1 MKSPASS
8 HRTSM
13 TRRNAMHALLGVWL
27 GTSALSSLA
36 QPRNFEVVANYAI
49 FNAPLSSHQLKRF
62 QLTSAKGHVYEIFM
76 AVPNKAPEK
85 AGYPILYMLDGNA
98 VFDRLTP
105 DMLAQVPD
113 MVIVGIGYP
122 TPYIHDVMA
131 RSRDY
136 TPPLPQRSEP
146 TGRAAS
152 RPTGEAA
159 YFLEFVQ
166 GDLRT
171 AAENGLHINTE
182 RRAIWGHSYGGLFS
196 LFTLLTKPD
205 AFSIYIPV
213 SPSVSW
219 GDDMLQTLAPNAPH
233 RQNSQPAKVL
243 IMFGD
248 QERRRNAPVEPEG
261 QAAIRPNH
269 ATQTLLETLQ
279 QRSDLNVQSHVFEG
293 LGHGATFSAS
303 FPYAL
308 AVV

>member
-1 MKSPASS
+1 MA
-8 HRTSM
+8 
-13 TRRNAMHALLGVWL
+13 W
-27 GTSALSSLA
+27 TSALSSLA

-62 QLTSAKGHVYEIFM
+62 QLTSAKGHAYEIFM
-76 AVPNKAPEK
+76 AVPNKAPEN

-98 VFDRLTP
+98 VFDRLMP

-136 TPPLPQRSEP
+136 TPPLPQGSKP

-159 YFLEFVQ
+159 YFLEFIQ
-166 GDLRT
+166 GNLRT

-205 AFSIYIPV
+205 AFSTYIPV

-219 GDDMLQTLAPNAPH
+219 GEDMLQTLALNA
-233 RQNSQPAKVL
+233 RSAKQPAGKVL

-248 QERRRNAPVEPEG
+248 QERRRNARLSEG
-261 QAAIRPNH
+261 QPRIRPTC
-269 ATQTLLETLQ
+269 TQTCWNITAAQ
-279 QRSDLNVQSHVFEG
+279 HLNVQSHVFEG
-293 LGHGATFSAS
+293 LGHGATFVAS